1 MPGLLVQPPRLF
13 HAENALNEEQ
23 TNTVYNVDEASLL
36 SDVYSESEFFRSGTG
51 YLLLI
56 AIGRGA

>member
-36 SDVYSESEFFRSGTG
+36 SDVYSES
-51 YLLLI
+51 
-56 AIGRGA
+56 